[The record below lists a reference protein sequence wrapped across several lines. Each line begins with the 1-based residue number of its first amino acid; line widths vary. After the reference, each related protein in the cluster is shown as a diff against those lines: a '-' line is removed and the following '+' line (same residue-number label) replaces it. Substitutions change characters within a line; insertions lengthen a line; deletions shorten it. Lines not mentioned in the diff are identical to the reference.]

1 LQRGEDTV
9 ISTQRCRDGAARIG
23 RGKREARLSST
34 VAPEVYAEMEQA
46 IYEAAVVPEHWPEA
60 LRQLIPICDRASRG

>member
-1 LQRGEDTV
+1 M
-9 ISTQRCRDGAARIG
+9 
-23 RGKREARLSST
+23 SST